1 MTAAPIT
8 SAERFSPFGPLGM
21 VIGQCLA
28 VNFARGEGRMWILV
42 VLNLFTGAFITIPGY
57 STSESCAQ
65 GGREVTAAMKG
76 LSKQMQVSF
85 ICTNPK

>member
-1 MTAAPIT
+1 
-8 SAERFSPFGPLGM
+8 
-21 VIGQCLA
+21 
-28 VNFARGEGRMWILV
+28 MWILV

-76 LSKQMQVSF
+76 LSRQMQVSSF
-85 ICTNPK
+85 CTNPK